1 LFSWLREKL
10 TRRRIIIDTETGR
23 RIRIVEEPP
32 SRRLLYTII
41 LTLLILIALIA
52 VQVAWLLIHGEW
64 NESIFQG
71 IIAVLCIVL
80 GALWGRKA

>member
-10 TRRRIIIDTETGR
+10 TRRRIIIDAETGR
-23 RIRIVEEPP
+23 RVRIIEERP

-41 LTLLILIALIA
+41 LTLIILLVLIAT
-52 VQVAWLLIHGEW
+52 QVAWLIIYREW

-71 IIAVLCIVL
+71 IIAVLCIIL
-80 GALWGRKA
+80 GALWGRRA

>member
-10 TRRRIIIDTETGR
+10 TRRRILIDAETGR
-23 RIRIVEEPP
+23 RVRIVEEPP

-41 LTLLILIALIA
+41 LTLLILVTLTAA
-52 VQVAWLLIHGEW
+52 QVAWLLVYGEW
-64 NESIFQG
+64 NSSIFQG
-71 IIAVLCIVL
+71 LIAVLCITL